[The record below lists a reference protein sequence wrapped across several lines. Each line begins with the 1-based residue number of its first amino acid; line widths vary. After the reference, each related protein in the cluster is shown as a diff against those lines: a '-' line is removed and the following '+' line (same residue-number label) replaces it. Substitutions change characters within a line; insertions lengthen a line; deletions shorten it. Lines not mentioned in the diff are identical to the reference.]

1 MSKAIHEL
9 ITPEILLK
17 AALDTATKATHEPDH
32 AQADELIRQALCL
45 WDAARRARL
54 AGAP

>member
-9 ITPEILLK
+9 ITPEIPLK
-17 AALDTATKATHEPDH
+17 AALDTANKAAHEPDH

-45 WDAARRARL
+45 WDAVRRARRGQ
-54 AGAP
+54 A